1 MSNNKVWM
9 VTGAARGLGNEIVK
23 AALAEGYKVVAT
35 VRKNK
40 EQLLSDLN
48 SENLHVVVMDVTD
61 EGQVKVAVE
70 QAVAYFGHIDV
81 LVNNA
86 GFGLLSAVEEGTDKE
101 VRNMYDTNVFGLLN
115 VLRAVLPYMRE
126 QRSGHVVNI
135 SSVGG
140 LSGSAGWGL
149 YNSTKFAV
157 EGLTEALSKE
167 LAPLGIYAT
176 AVEPGQ
182 FRTNFHDGSSLK
194 IAEHLIDDYS
204 ESSGSMRTHISESNY
219 TQPGDPAKLAKAVL
233 ITVESRNPP
242 LHLPLGKDCI
252 KRYQDKTA
260 AFEKDL
266 KQWYEIAA
274 STDFDDVKG

>member
-48 SENLHVVVMDVTD
+48 SENLHVVAMDVTD

-70 QAVAYFGHIDV
+70 EAVAYFGRIDV

-115 VLRAVLPYMRE
+115 VLRAVLPYMRMKL
-126 QRSGHVVNI
+126 Q
-135 SSVGG
+135 
-140 LSGSAGWGL
+140 
-149 YNSTKFAV
+149 
-157 EGLTEALSKE
+157 
-167 LAPLGIYAT
+167 P
-176 AVEPGQ
+176 Q
-182 FRTNFHDGSSLK
+182 
-194 IAEHLIDDYS
+194 LIL
-204 ESSGSMRTHISESNY
+204 MM
-219 TQPGDPAKLAKAVL
+219 
-233 ITVESRNPP
+233 SR
-242 LHLPLGKDCI
+242 I
-252 KRYQDKTA
+252 KK
-260 AFEKDL
+260 
-266 KQWYEIAA
+266 
-274 STDFDDVKG
+274 S